1 MNTKQRVIAS
11 LIAFSILL
19 LTANII
25 IGKVL
30 NTENK
35 IIPPRS
41 LSGGEIDSLFQ
52 VAVQN
57 FGLPVSILK
66 IQKIN
71 EVSMAAEY
79 SAFNLNLPVDIAIPV
94 FIAELNEIFS
104 GYEAEVITEE
114 KKMSG
119 RTLIKILSE
128 DEIRFAAYI
137 DYKKDLIRNSA
148 SVGFLIT
155 IDDKTQKS
163 DIDQLLNTPEPFAFL
178 FTPSNILKS
187 FIKTEPVNKK
197 QFAIILGDETVDL
210 DFKFESGYSERRLK
224 SSVRNLLGAFSQA
237 AFFIIDDNSSFYES
251 KIFPFVENEFLSR
264 KIKLIKKSE
273 LNMINSSMKNISEH
287 FKELMDSIENNGSMM
302 IVCSPNDFND
312 LLGEIRSYRKIG
324 YKYLL
329 PSMILSTL

>member
-1 MNTKQRVIAS
+1 MNTQQRVIAS
-11 LIAFSILL
+11 LFAFSILL

-35 IIPPRS
+35 IIPPGS
-41 LSGGEIDSLFQ
+41 LSGSEIDSLFRI
-52 VAVQN
+52 AVQN
-57 FGLPVSILK
+57 FGLPASILK
-66 IQKIN
+66 NQKIK
-71 EVSMAAEY
+71 EVSLAEEY
-79 SAFNLNLPVDIAIPV
+79 STFNLNLPVDIPIPV

-104 GYEAEVITEE
+104 GYDAEVITEE

-119 RTLIKILSE
+119 RTLIKISSE
-128 DEIRFAAYI
+128 DEFRLAAYI
-137 DYKKDLIRNSA
+137 DYNKDIARNSS

-178 FTPSNILKS
+178 FTPSDVLKN
-187 FIKTEPVNKK
+187 FIKTDPVNKR

-224 SSVRNLLGAFSQA
+224 SSVRNLLGTFSQA

-251 KIFPFVENEFLSR
+251 KIFPFVENEFVSR
-264 KIKLIKKSE
+264 KIKLIKKSR
-273 LNMINSSMKNISEH
+273 LNIINSSMKNISEH
-287 FKELMDSIENNGSMM
+287 FKELMGSIEDSGSMM
-302 IVCSPNDFND
+302 IVCSPNDFIG

-329 PSMILSTL
+329 PSGILSTL